1 VVVGLVTGVTVVLA
15 FVSWFFFDHAR
26 DLVTERLGANLATLA
41 ALGAETVPADWV
53 VRVVEARSQEAEPPF
68 AGRAVD
74 DVLADLVRSGDVGDA
89 FLADRSG
96 TVVRDVGLGRQQ
108 GSEIVMLALHPDPV
122 RRAWNGEGVQ
132 TTPLYRDGTGA
143 HRLAAF
149 APVRDAGGRPVAL
162 LGLEASVP
170 SLDALDSLRTA
181 FLAAAGISI
190 LFAGALAFVV
200 SRTVTRPV
208 ALLASRMARPGPD
221 GYPAPVPVARSD
233 ELGYLAARFNEFV
246 EGLREKDVALRALA
260 AGIAH
265 EVRNPVAALAGN
277 VELLARRV
285 DDPGGETIVAAIH
298 DQIDALRS
306 LVDEF
311 LAYARPAGVDPRPVA
326 LSDVLERV
334 ERGARALGG
343 ADHRCEI
350 RLEDDDLTVAAD
362 PEDVRRVVGNLVRNA
377 YEADPEGVRV
387 RIRARRVGSRARI
400 TVEDDGPGIDPA
412 VRDRLFE
419 PFFTTRAE
427 GTGLGLAIARRTV
440 ETYGGT
446 LEAGDDPHQ
455 GATFTLEW
463 PLWRTS

>member
-1 VVVGLVTGVTVVLA
+1 VVLGLAAGVTVVLA

-53 VRVVEARSQEAEPPF
+53 VRVVEARSQSGEPPF

-74 DVLADLVRSGDVGDA
+74 EALADLVRSGDVGDA

-96 TVVRDVGLGRQQ
+96 TIVRDVGLGRPP
-108 GSEIVMLALHPDPV
+108 GSEIVMLALHPGPV
-122 RRAWNGEGVQ
+122 RRAWDGEGVQ

-149 APVRDAGGRPVAL
+149 APVRDADGRAVAL

-190 LFAGALAFVV
+190 LLAGALALVV

-221 GYPAPVPVARSD
+221 GYPSPVPVERSD
-233 ELGYLAARFNEFV
+233 ELGYLAARFNEFI

-285 DDPGGETIVAAIH
+285 DDSDGEAIVTAIH
-298 DQIDALRS
+298 DEVDALRS

-334 ERGARALGG
+334 ERDARALGG
-343 ADHRCEI
+343 PDHRCEI
-350 RLEDDDLTVAAD
+350 RLDDDLTVAGD

-377 YEADPEGVRV
+377 YEADPDGVRV
-387 RIRARRVGSRARI
+387 RIRARRVGPRARI

-419 PFFTTRAE
+419 PFFTTRPD
-427 GTGLGLAIARRTV
+427 GTGLGLAIAHRTV

-446 LEAGDDPHQ
+446 LEAGDDPQ
-455 GATFTLEW
+455 EGATFTLEW